1 MALCRFPWL
10 MRTDI
15 PPMLRYPLHLNA
27 YQFTTALISMFYSLN
42 IAGSVNGLVS
52 LLASLMPARKQP
64 SKHA

>member
-1 MALCRFPWL
+1 
-10 MRTDI
+10 
-15 PPMLRYPLHLNA
+15 MLRYPLHLNA